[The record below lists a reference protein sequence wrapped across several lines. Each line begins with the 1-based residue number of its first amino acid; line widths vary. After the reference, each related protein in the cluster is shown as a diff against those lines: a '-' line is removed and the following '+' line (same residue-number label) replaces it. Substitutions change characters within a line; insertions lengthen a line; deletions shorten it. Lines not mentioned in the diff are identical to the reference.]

1 MKLRV
6 SAALFGLG
14 VLLLVFAVGLP
25 LYVAPAISK
34 LPYDLK
40 PTTLVAEANNAR
52 FLQITAD
59 SETVTVE
66 VPRATLRSTI
76 EVLPQPGDTKDRL
89 PDQLK
94 GDAVIWDVYQT
105 VVRSD
110 TQDPITMYST
120 QLALYRVSAEAAP
133 WDDQW
138 LKQDDSDETPRGNV
152 SYSGLIYKFPFGA
165 EKKDYPVFDR
175 DLKEAIPATFVGT
188 ETVEGVEVY
197 RYEQRIENRVL
208 DTPEESLQVL
218 LSTFA
223 PGSTTG
229 EIVYSNTRTYWVDPV
244 TGAWVDVREQQRK
257 ELRPDVGSTTVLLD
271 ADFNYTDDTVN
282 NSVESVKTNR
292 LKIGLARL
300 WGPIAAGVL
309 GLIALAV
316 GLRLFLQTG
325 GAAGRHAAAAPAAGG
340 PATGKEDQDS
350 S

>member
-25 LYVAPAISK
+25 LYVAPAISR

-40 PTTLVAEANNAR
+40 PTTLVAEATNAR

-59 SETVTVE
+59 NESLTVE
-66 VPRATLRSTI
+66 VPRATLQSTI
-76 EVLPQPGDTKDRL
+76 EVLPQPGETRDRL
-89 PDQLK
+89 PEQLK

-110 TQDPITMYST
+110 TQAPITMYST
-120 QLALYRVSAEAAP
+120 QLALYRVSGTAAP

-138 LKQDDSDETPRGNV
+138 LKQDDSEGTPQGNV
-152 SYSGLIYKFPFGA
+152 EYSGLTYKFPFGA

-175 DLKEAIPATFVGT
+175 DLREAIAATFVGT
-188 ETVEGVEVY
+188 ETVEGIEVY

-229 EIVYSNTRTYWVDPV
+229 EIVYNNTRTYWVDPV
-244 TGAWVDVREQQRK
+244 TGAYVDVREQQRK
-257 ELRPDVGSTTVLLD
+257 ELRTDAGSTTVLLD

-282 NSVESVKTNR
+282 NSVETVKSNR

-316 GLRLFLQTG
+316 GLRLFLRTG
-325 GAAGRHAAAAPAAGG
+325 GAGGRHSTAASAAGG
-340 PATGKEDQDS
+340 PAATKVEQDPS
-350 S
+350 

>member
-1 MKLRV
+1 MKLRL

-25 LYVAPAISK
+25 LYVAPAITK

-40 PTTLVAEANNAR
+40 PTTLIAEANNAR

-76 EVLPQPGDTKDRL
+76 EVLPQPGETKDRL
-89 PDQLK
+89 PEPLK

-110 TQDPITMYST
+110 TEDPITAYST
-120 QLALYRVSAEAAP
+120 QLALYRVSGSAAP

-138 LKQDDSDETPRGNV
+138 LKQDDSEGTPTGNV
-152 SYSGLIYKFPFGA
+152 EYSGLTYKFPFGA
-165 EKKDYPVFDR
+165 KKKDYPVFDR
-175 DLKEAIPATFVGT
+175 DLKEALPATFVGT
-188 ETVEGVEVY
+188 ETVEGIDVY
-197 RYEQRIENRVL
+197 RYEQRIEDRVL
-208 DTPEESLQVL
+208 DTSEESLQVL

-229 EIVYSNTRTYWVDPV
+229 EIVYNNTRTYWVDPV
-244 TGAWVDVREQQRK
+244 TGAYVDVREQQRK
-257 ELRPDVGSTTVLLD
+257 ELRPDVGPSTVLLD
-271 ADFNYTDDTVN
+271 ADFNYTDDTVK
-282 NSVESVKTNR
+282 NSVETVKTNR

-316 GLRLFLQTG
+316 GLRLFFQTG
-325 GAAGRHAAAAPAAGG
+325 GTAGRHSAEASVAGG
-340 PATGKEDQDS
+340 AATDKADEDPK
-350 S
+350 